1 MSKLRVVLAALEG
14 LHADVVDIGL
24 EMSQN
29 FDLGCFIVKV
39 LFEMAADKTA
49 LVFSK
54 QSGHFDS
61 SIYI

>member
-29 FDLGCFIVKV
+29 KIWVALLSKYYVKWP
-39 LFEMAADKTA
+39 LTK
-49 LVFSK
+49 LL
-54 QSGHFDS
+54 
-61 SIYI
+61 